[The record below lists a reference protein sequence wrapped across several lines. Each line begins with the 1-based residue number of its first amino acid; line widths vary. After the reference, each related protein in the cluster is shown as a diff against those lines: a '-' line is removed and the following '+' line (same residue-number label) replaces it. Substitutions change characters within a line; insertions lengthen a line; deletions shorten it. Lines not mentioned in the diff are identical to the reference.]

1 MSATTST
8 RPLPPEVRAKLAK
21 LVPLFASDLEGERVG
36 ALAAIERVLKA
47 SGLDWHDFTGAF
59 AAASSSSSTSSS
71 SSSTSSSSRSPPR
84 NEAPKSTN
92 GDQNVPASALRT
104 TIEMIR
110 AKRKFNAKSEAFLDS
125 MLWRAKSHSTVYV
138 SKKQWKWLCGLAAQA
153 GIGV

>member
-21 LVPLFASDLEGERVG
+21 LVPLFASDLEGERIG

-59 AAASSSSSTSSS
+59 AAASSSSS
-71 SSSTSSSSRSPPR
+71 SSTSSSSRSPPR
-84 NEAPKSTN
+84 NEAPKSAN

-125 MLWRAKSHSTVYV
+125 MLWRAKSYSTVYV
-138 SKKQWKWLCGLAAQA
+138 SEKQWKWLCDLAAQA
-153 GIGV
+153 GICV